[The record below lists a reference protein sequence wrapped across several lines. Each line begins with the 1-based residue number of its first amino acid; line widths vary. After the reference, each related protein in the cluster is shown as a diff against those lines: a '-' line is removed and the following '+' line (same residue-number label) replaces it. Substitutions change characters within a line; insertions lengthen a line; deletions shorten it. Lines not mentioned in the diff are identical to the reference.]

1 MTDPDFYTAAE
12 RRIWR
17 FQFALAA
24 LGIAGAWFLAGR
36 PGAIGFAVGA
46 AVSSINFLWLKQAV
60 DALATKAVAGAG
72 VPAREPAN
80 THGSEALILSR
91 DGDGAVVKSEA
102 GQETEPER
110 LGANLNEA
118 PARLAKR
125 KSGSAVIW
133 KFLGRYGLIGIV
145 AYATLRYTAWNVKAL
160 LAGLFLFVAAILAEI
175 CVEIAIGLKH

>member
-1 MTDPDFYTAAE
+1 MTEPDFYAAAE

-36 PGAIGFAVGA
+36 SGAIGFAVGS
-46 AVSSINFLWLKQAV
+46 AVSSVNFLWLKQAV
-60 DALATKAVAGAG
+60 DALANKAVAGANAAAVAG
-72 VPAREPAN
+72 AEKMEASVSEP
-80 THGSEALILSR
+80 
-91 DGDGAVVKSEA
+91 
-102 GQETEPER
+102 
-110 LGANLNEA
+110 
-118 PARLAKR
+118 PARLVKR
-125 KSGSAVIW
+125 RSSSAVIW

>member
-1 MTDPDFYTAAE
+1 MLDFYAAAE

-24 LGIAGAWFLAGR
+24 LGIAGAWFLAGG

-46 AVSSINFLWLKQAV
+46 TVSSVNFLWLKQAV
-60 DALATKAVAGAG
+60 DALATKAVAGADPVTVESEQLEGSGNG
-72 VPAREPAN
+72 VPAQP
-80 THGSEALILSR
+80 
-91 DGDGAVVKSEA
+91 V
-102 GQETEPER
+102 
-110 LGANLNEA
+110 
-118 PARLAKR
+118 KR
-125 KSGSAVIW
+125 KSGGFVIW

-175 CVEIAIGLKH
+175 CVEIALGLKQDQHGT